1 MKKKLYIFLIFLI
14 HFSGSGQIIDLKN
27 NHPYKKVFVE
37 TDNFGASYLDTLENA
52 WNKVQIDTV
61 KFSILNDLAYYW
73 HTRNLNTAY
82 NLTLKGL
89 KLTNNNKLWN
99 GRFQITQGA
108 ILLRM
113 EQLDSALTVLHQAT
127 AKVKQKDL
135 PFLYTQLGYVYER
148 KGELDK
154 ATDHALISLKLGKEL
169 NDKKAIALAYSD
181 LSNIFWKQSKFEKGL
196 EYGLKSIKIFE
207 KRGIKDLDYDFTLY
221 VVGNNYLELKNFQ
234 KAIQYFNRSIDMV

>member
-181 LSNIFWKQSKFEKGL
+181 LSNIFWK
-196 EYGLKSIKIFE
+196 
-207 KRGIKDLDYDFTLY
+207 
-221 VVGNNYLELKNFQ
+221 
-234 KAIQYFNRSIDMV
+234 